1 MLNEDSPPSNVGG
14 VQDFTSGASASPILE
29 PQSNVVTTVA
39 CVGGLLVP
47 GLGHLILK
55 RWGRGALILVS
66 ILVMFTAGL
75 AMDGALYPP
84 PDSAALISF
93 NTLGALANAGTGL
106 AYLLTLQSGLGKG
119 VPTAQSFDY
128 GWAYLIV
135 AGLLNYLAVMDAFDI
150 ARGRKP

>member
-1 MLNEDSPPSNVGG
+1 MLNEDSPSSNAGG
-14 VQDFTSGASASPILE
+14 VQDFTSGASAPPILV
-29 PQSNVVTTVA
+29 PQSNAVTTVA
-39 CVGGLLVP
+39 CVGGFLVP

-55 RWGRGALILVS
+55 RWVRGALLLVS
-66 ILVMFTAGL
+66 ILLMFTAGL

-84 PDSAALISF
+84 PDPAALVSF
-93 NTLGALANAGTGL
+93 NTLGALANAGTGV
-106 AYLLTLQSGLGKG
+106 AYVVTLQSGLGKG

-135 AGLLNYLAVMDAFDI
+135 AGLLNYLAVLDAFDI